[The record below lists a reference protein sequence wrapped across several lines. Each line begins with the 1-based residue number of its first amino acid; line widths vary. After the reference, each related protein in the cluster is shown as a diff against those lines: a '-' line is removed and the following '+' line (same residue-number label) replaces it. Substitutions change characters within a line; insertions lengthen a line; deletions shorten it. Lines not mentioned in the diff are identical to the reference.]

1 MYLHGLPSLSL
12 QIFLK
17 CIILKAFFSTSWITF
32 FFPRIILHLLDY
44 FIILKIPVTFLYK
57 IHFFF
62 AYYIYTLEYK
72 LNEVRFKTNK
82 QTKHSVSLLW
92 RTGCSSVL
100 LLFSHWV
107 MSNSYS
113 SNI

>member
-17 CIILKAFFSTSWITF
+17 CIILKGFFSISWITF

-57 IHFFF
+57 ISFFF
-62 AYYIYTLEYK
+62 AYYIYTLEYN

-82 QTKHSVSLLW
+82 QTKH
-92 RTGCSSVL
+92 RTGCISVL

-107 MSNSYS
+107 MSDSYS
-113 SNI
+113 NI